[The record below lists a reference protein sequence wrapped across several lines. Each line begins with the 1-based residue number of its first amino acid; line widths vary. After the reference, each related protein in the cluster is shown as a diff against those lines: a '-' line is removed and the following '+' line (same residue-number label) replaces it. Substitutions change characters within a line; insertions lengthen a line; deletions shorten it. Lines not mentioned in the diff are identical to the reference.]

1 MKLLMITLYVTV
13 NESQSILNYFYIY
26 KSMTTKIIF
35 PGFGY
40 TAEHFCSFTKL
51 RLSRIKEHKRETFD
65 ADSIIFYHVRGVYI
79 AYDFHYNKF
88 WKSTAPSSVLSQILD
103 CFINDN
109 LTSRTT
115 NSING
120 AEVSGF
126 NKRTDENLNMVLTKD
141 EIDKV
146 IKMEFSSDDVNKD
159 DKDKNILLFAKCL
172 VEMLINANYD
182 EEKLVDMIVNK
193 YEIMIKN
200 KLGFV

>member
-1 MKLLMITLYVTV
+1 M
-13 NESQSILNYFYIY
+13 
-26 KSMTTKIIF
+26 TKIIF

-40 TAEHFCSFTKL
+40 TGEHFCSFTKL
-51 RLSRIKEHKRETFD
+51 RLTRMKEHKRETYE
-65 ADSIIFYHVRGVYI
+65 ADSIIFYHVHGIYI

-88 WKSTAPSSVLSQILD
+88 WKSTAPSSILSQILD

-109 LTSRTT
+109 LTSRTS

-146 IKMEFSSDDVNKD
+146 IKMKFSVDDMNKD
-159 DKDKNILLFAKCL
+159 DKDKNILSFAKCL
-172 VEMLINANYD
+172 VEMLINVNYD
-182 EEKLVDMIVNK
+182 EEKIVNMIVNK
-193 YEIMIKN
+193 YEIMVEN

>member
-1 MKLLMITLYVTV
+1 M
-13 NESQSILNYFYIY
+13 
-26 KSMTTKIIF
+26 TKIIF

-40 TAEHFCSFTKL
+40 TGEHFCSFTKL
-51 RLSRIKEHKRETFD
+51 RLTRIKEHKRETFD
-65 ADSIIFYHVRGVYI
+65 ADSIIFYHARGTYI

-103 CFINDN
+103 CFINDS

-126 NKRTDENLNMVLTKD
+126 NKRAEENLNMVLTKD

-146 IKMEFSSDDVNKD
+146 INMEFSIDDIINKD
-159 DKDKNILLFAKCL
+159 DKGKNALLFAKCL
-172 VEMLINANYD
+172 VEMLINVNYD
-182 EEKLVDMIVNK
+182 EEKVVDMIANK
-193 YEIMIKN
+193 YEIMVEN
-200 KLGFV
+200 KLCFT